1 MPFIAFIVTTAFVF
15 ANLIIAVVC
24 DAVHVLGDDDVANI
38 IGFENNEGKLETKD
52 KAMYGNR
59 SVDHLFRLNSSN
71 ALLVTKSKVST
82 SQKLHDLDSQL
93 NHLVRTTNHLMFVI
107 DSLAGVPD
115 NRIFR
120 ERTFILGEETV
131 ITDQKSCDTSDL
143 ISNNVNAQLDMYDKD
158 IEQSIIDSA
167 NGIKKSG
174 LKTPQ
179 QNRNGTEE
187 IITIISALPQDKH
200 QTNPKIG
207 EQSPGRNLH
216 SDQSMIISRNE
227 SYRTDNKELASALA
241 IRNYKKESSR
251 TISEISE
258 QFIENVQH
266 VAGHVVA
273 NPPMREL
280 NAARKMAGTVINN
293 DRVQYFILALIV
305 INAIMMGVATFPA
318 VKDNP
323 DVSSIFELTDQ
334 IFLWIFTF
342 ESGFQLI
349 FHGWRLFKDG
359 FLVFDML
366 IVILSW
372 AMEGTQVIR
381 AFRIFRA
388 LRIVNRVKVMKNLI
402 LAVFN
407 VLPNLTSILMLLFLV
422 FYIFAVMFTE
432 LYKDTSKQYPPT
444 KQYFVGLPE
453 TFFTLFQM
461 MTLASSSWLLFYLQ

>member
-1 MPFIAFIVTTAFVF
+1 MRGDVDEFNDQQMSYNDINISIHTTGALSDTGAAGLESTVVDLRNIGTASVDEIVMASI
-15 ANLIIAVVC
+15 NSP
-24 DAVHVLGDDDVANI
+24 
-38 IGFENNEGKLETKD
+38 
-52 KAMYGNR
+52 NR
-59 SVDHLFRLNSSN
+59 SKMSPRSN
-71 ALLVTKSKVST
+71 
-82 SQKLHDLDSQL
+82 
-93 NHLVRTTNHLMFVI
+93 
-107 DSLAGVPD
+107 
-115 NRIFR
+115 
-120 ERTFILGEETV
+120 
-131 ITDQKSCDTSDL
+131 DT
-143 ISNNVNAQLDMYDKD
+143 
-158 IEQSIIDSA
+158 
-167 NGIKKSG
+167 
-174 LKTPQ
+174 
-179 QNRNGTEE
+179 
-187 IITIISALPQDKH
+187 
-200 QTNPKIG
+200 
-207 EQSPGRNLH
+207 
-216 SDQSMIISRNE
+216 NE
-227 SYRTDNKELASALA
+227 SSAS
-241 IRNYKKESSR
+241 KKHKKRASR
-251 TISEISE
+251 SFSEMSE
-258 QFIENVQH
+258 YVQQ
-266 VAGHVVA
+266 VAERIVE
-273 NPPMREL
+273 NPPVREL
-280 NAARKMAGTVINN
+280 NSARKMAGTVINN

-461 MTLASSSWLLFYLQ
+461 MTLASWLLFAVTNIALFC